1 MQLDCEITAARRR
14 ASRLAG
20 LVRLPAVW
28 PIQTAIRQQASWLAA
43 KASMILTSRWPFAL
57 RKNTSYAKAP
67 HPAGVEYVPRQ
78 LRRSRAA
85 IGSGGKKARPF
96 CRRKKGEHERAPPL
110 CVSYPAPLRAT
121 LRAPPSKWAI
131 GAFFPES
138 PCRML
143 SLVLSFAPKESTTPL
158 GAAAPSSAPQSARQA
173 PSAKVVRLRAHQRA
187 FLRANNRRGSHCR
200 ALRLLFA

>member
-1 MQLDCEITAARRR
+1 MQLGRGFTAARRR

-20 LVRLPAVW
+20 LVQIPASCTAK
-28 PIQTAIRQQASWLAA
+28 TAIRRRASWLAE
-43 KASMILTSRWPFAL
+43 KASVDWISRWPFAL
-57 RKNTSYAKAP
+57 RKNTSYAKTP

-78 LRRSRAA
+78 LRRGSAA

-138 PCRML
+138 PCRLL
-143 SLVLSFAPKESTTPL
+143 SLVLSFASKESTIP
-158 GAAAPSSAPQSARQA
+158 
-173 PSAKVVRLRAHQRA
+173 
-187 FLRANNRRGSHCR
+187 RRGGSPITR
-200 ALRLLFA
+200 AIVGASDPTGRRPAPAGAPKGFPLALWKPSGPECGQNFPIG

>member
-1 MQLDCEITAARRR
+1 MIPCTPHRAHRARGYSGDMQLGRGFTAARRR

-20 LVRLPAVW
+20 LVQIPASCTAK
-28 PIQTAIRQQASWLAA
+28 TAIRRRASWLAE
-43 KASMILTSRWPFAL
+43 KASVDWISRWPFAL

-78 LRRSRAA
+78 LRRGSAA

-138 PCRML
+138 PCRW
-143 SLVLSFAPKESTTPL
+143 LSFAYFSFAIE
-158 GAAAPSSAPQSARQA
+158 R
-173 PSAKVVRLRAHQRA
+173 KV
-187 FLRANNRRGSHCR
+187 
-200 ALRLLFA
+200 

>member
-1 MQLDCEITAARRR
+1 MPVGRGFTAARRR

-20 LVRLPAVW
+20 LVQIPASCTAK
-28 PIQTAIRQQASWLAA
+28 TAIRRRASWLAE
-43 KASMILTSRWPFAL
+43 KASVDWISRWPFAL

-78 LRRSRAA
+78 LRRGSAA

-131 GAFFPES
+131 EAFFRRVS
-138 PCRML
+138 
-143 SLVLSFAPKESTTPL
+143 
-158 GAAAPSSAPQSARQA
+158 AANRGRGQP
-173 PSAKVVRLRAHQRA
+173 
-187 FLRANNRRGSHCR
+187 RRGSRRPKPATRSGAGRLWSRR
-200 ALRLLFA
+200 AACFLWYYLSLRKKVLPPSGR